1 LSKRPAAARPNP
13 DRPAPERIDPAL
25 PKVELH
31 LHLEG
36 AAPPAFIRGLA
47 QEKSID
53 IHKIF
58 DADGGYAYRD
68 FWHFLEVYEAACTT
82 LQTPEDF
89 HRLTLAVLEDRARD
103 GVVYAETFV
112 SPDFCG
118 GGDLGAW
125 REYLHA
131 IQSAAQEAQR
141 TMGITLRGIVTPIRH
156 FGPEKSHPI
165 ARCAAE
171 TVGDIITGFG
181 IAGDE
186 KQFHPRDFT
195 WAFDCAREAG
205 LRLTAHAGEW
215 GGPDSVRDALD
226 HLHPE
231 RIGHGVRAIEDL
243 ALVDRLAEE
252 RIVLEVCPG
261 SNVFLGVYP
270 DLAHHPIDQLRER
283 EVIVTLST
291 DDPPFFHTTL
301 TREYDALSAAFGWTE
316 TDFRAMNADAMR
328 AAFCDAATRD
338 RILKIIEGTA

>member
-1 LSKRPAAARPNP
+1 MS
-13 DRPAPERIDPAL
+13 ERIDPAL
-25 PKVELH
+25 PKAELH

-47 QEKSID
+47 KEKRLD
-53 IHKIF
+53 IAKIF
-58 DADGGYAYRD
+58 DEQGGYAYRD

-89 HRLTLAVLEDRARD
+89 RRLTLAVLEDRAND
-103 GVVYAETFV
+103 GVIYAETFV

-131 IQSAAQEAQR
+131 ITEAANEAER
-141 TMGITLRGIVTPIRH
+141 TMGITLKGIITPIRH
-156 FGPEKSHPI
+156 FGPEKSRPI

-171 TVGDIITGFG
+171 TVGDFITGFG

-186 KQFHPRDFT
+186 KQFHPKDFT

-215 GGPDSVRDALD
+215 GGAQSVRDALD
-226 HLHPE
+226 YLKVE
-231 RIGHGVRAIEDL
+231 RIGHGVQAIDDL
-243 ALVDRLAEE
+243 ALVDRLAED

-261 SNVFLGVYP
+261 SNVTLGVYP
-270 DLAHHPIDQLRER
+270 TWAKHPIDQLRER
-283 EVIVTLST
+283 EVIVTIST

-301 TREYDALSAAFGWTE
+301 IQEYETLAQTFGWTE
-316 TDFRAMNADAMR
+316 DDFRAINADAMR
-328 AAFCDAATRD
+328 AAFCDDATRAAK
-338 RILKIIEGTA
+338 LKIIEGRA